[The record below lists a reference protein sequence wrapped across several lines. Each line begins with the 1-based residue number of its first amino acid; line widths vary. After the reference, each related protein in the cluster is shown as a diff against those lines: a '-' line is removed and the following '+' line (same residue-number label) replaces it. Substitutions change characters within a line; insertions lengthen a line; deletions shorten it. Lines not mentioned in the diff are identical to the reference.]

1 MDKVI
6 GLGPTGCGVADEFVA
21 YPEYKIYKINNNLD
35 SRGNFH
41 SHLAIEAQNNM
52 QAYEE
57 NFDGIDAEAYLET
70 IQPEDEVLF
79 VIGGGEPI
87 SGISLSLME
96 QIRESRISVLYV
108 APDLE
113 VCTQSQ
119 KRDHKIALGILQEY
133 ARSGALE
140 RMFLVSRPQV
150 EKLVGDVSINKYEK
164 TINHFIAYV
173 VAMINYYDHVTP
185 VMSNRSSLLP
195 ISRIATFLVSSLEED
210 SQVSF
215 LYPMQTWQEENYYYG
230 IPAADLEEDTQ
241 LTRQIKEHAKR
252 TSDPEANTSFS
263 VYSTTFHERMV
274 LGVVYSKDVQT

>member
-6 GLGPTGCGVADEFVA
+6 GLGATGCGVADEFVA
-21 YPEYKIYKINNNLD
+21 YPEYRIYKINNNLD

-41 SHLAIEAQNNM
+41 SHLAIEPQNNM

-57 NFDGIDAEAYLET
+57 AFDGIDAEAYLET

-96 QIRESRISVLYV
+96 KIRESRISVLYV

-140 RMFLVSRPQV
+140 RIFLVSRPQV
-150 EKLVGDVSINKYEK
+150 EKLIGDVSINKYEK

-185 VMSNRSSLLP
+185 VMSNKSSLLP
-195 ISRIATFLVSSLEED
+195 ISRIATFLVSSLDED

-215 LYPMQTWQEENYYYG
+215 LYPMQTWQEEKYYYG

-263 VYSTTFHERMV
+263 VYSTTFHERIV

>member
-6 GLGPTGCGVADEFVA
+6 GIGATGCGVADEFVS
-21 YPEYKIYKINNNLD
+21 YPEYRIYKINSNLE

-41 SHLAIEAQNNM
+41 SHLSIRPQKNM
-52 QAYEE
+52 QEYEE
-57 NFDGIDAEAYLET
+57 QFDAIDAEAYLES
-70 IQPEDEVLF
+70 IQPNDEILF
-79 VIGGGEPI
+79 VVGGGEPI
-87 SGISLSLME
+87 SGISLSLLE
-96 QIRESRISVLYV
+96 QIKSASISVLYI

-119 KRDHKIALGILQEY
+119 KRDHKIALGVLQEY

-140 RMFLVSRPQV
+140 RIFLVSRPRV
-150 EKLVGDVSINKYEK
+150 EKLIGDVPVSRYEK

-173 VAMINYYDHVTP
+173 VAMINYYDHVSP

-195 ISRIATFLVSSLEED
+195 ISRVATFLVSSLEED

-215 LYPMQTWQEENYYYG
+215 LYPMQTWQEEQYYYG
-230 IPAADLEEDTQ
+230 IPAADLEEDSQ

-252 TSDPEANTSFS
+252 SSDPEVNTSFS
-263 VYSTTFHERMV
+263 VYSTTFEDRMV
-274 LGVVYSKDVQT
+274 LGVAYSKDIQT